1 MEPAAREPDRMQALT
16 IGVGDKLRSLIFQ
29 IWFWLYTVPMNLA
42 WLPGLAMPRPIVRQ
56 GMEWWC
62 RLTLWGL
69 RVFTGVT
76 YEVRGREH
84 LPQSPCLI
92 AAKHQSM
99 WETIAVN
106 VIFNDPAVI
115 IKKELTWIP
124 FYGWYIQK
132 QGSIVVDRAAHA
144 SALKKMIAD
153 AKARLAAGRSIVI
166 FPEGTRK
173 RPDDP
178 PDYKPGV
185 AALYSQLNTPCAPVA
200 LNSGLH
206 WLRSGPWRRPGKIVV
221 QILPVIPPGLKRQAF
236 MTELEARI
244 ETATNALMAAQ

>member
-1 MEPAAREPDRMQALT
+1 MQVLSVDA
-16 IGVGDKLRSLIFQ
+16 GQKLRSLIFQ
-29 IWFWLYTVPMNLA
+29 VWFWLYTIPMNLV
-42 WLPGLAMPRPIVRQ
+42 WLPALAMPRPIVRQ

-62 RLTLWGL
+62 QLTLWGL
-69 RVFTGVT
+69 RVFAGVT

-84 LPQSPCLI
+84 LPEAPCLI

-106 VIFNDPAVI
+106 VILSDPAVV
-115 IKKELTWIP
+115 IKRELTRIP

-132 QGSIVVDRAAHA
+132 QGSIVVDRDAHA
-144 SALKKMIAD
+144 SALKKMVAD
-153 AKARLAAGRSIVI
+153 AKDRLGAGRHVVI

-173 RPDDP
+173 NPGDS

-185 AALYSQLNTPCAPVA
+185 AALYGQLGVPCVPVA

-206 WLRSGPWRRPGKIVV
+206 WLRSGPWRRQGVIVV
-221 QILPVIPPGLKRQAF
+221 QILPAIPPGLKRQAF
-236 MTELEARI
+236 MDELENRI
-244 ETATNALMAAQ
+244 ETATNELLAQG